1 MDSSVMI
8 YTMLFLL
15 FLWIVIRNVSPVKG
29 VKQIT
34 TTVLKSELKS
44 KGKQFIDVR
53 TPFEFRTKHIKG
65 FKNIPLSILPQQTNQ
80 LSNDREILVICQSGM
95 RSMKASKILKKQ
107 GFKSVTNVKGGM
119 NAWHEYR

>member
-8 YTMLFLL
+8 YTILFLL

-53 TPFEFRTKHIKG
+53 TPFEFRTKHIEG

-80 LSNDREILVICQSGM
+80 LSNDREIFVICQSGM